1 MPMDMRDMMA
11 PPPSDDGGEFDSAA
25 LLAALDQVKAQIDD
39 IAAQLVTQKP
49 PKTDTE
55 SPAEDAAPTE
65 EED

>member
-11 PPPSDDGGEFDSAA
+11 PPPGGDDSGDLDTQA

-49 PKTDTE
+49 KPDTE
-55 SPAEDAAPTE
+55 SPAEEAAPDE
-65 EED
+65 EAD